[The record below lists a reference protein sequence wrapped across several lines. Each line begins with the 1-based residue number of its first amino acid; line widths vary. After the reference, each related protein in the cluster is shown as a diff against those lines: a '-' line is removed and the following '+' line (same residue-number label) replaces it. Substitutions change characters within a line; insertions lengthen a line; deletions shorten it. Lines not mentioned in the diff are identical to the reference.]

1 MKIKDR
7 LSMNFTLISSG
18 VMLCL
23 MIAIY
28 VAFEIYFR
36 TDFYNR
42 LKDRA
47 EVTAQFYIE
56 ADEISKDSLNYIHE
70 RYMVRMPEEVIRIY
84 NQKNA
89 ATFIKDNQ
97 QYWPSSIIEE
107 VRANKEITLT
117 EGNRQTVGL
126 LYKDNQGEF
135 VILVSAYDVQAHKR
149 LYTLSVIMLLLFLIV
164 SAALYFIS
172 RWFAV
177 KSLEPIDVVIKQ
189 MQSIRAS
196 NLNQRVDEGS
206 GRDEI
211 SELAMNFNKL
221 LEHLENAFDLQHA
234 FVINASHELRT
245 PVTSLLGDIEV
256 ALQQPRSSAEH
267 ERILQRLLN
276 DSKRLKD
283 TVNILMEIAQ
293 ADRDY
298 TKANL
303 SLIAID
309 DLLWELHSY
318 WTNLLGKS
326 ALKIEFLKLPEN
338 QENLLLTANKSLL
351 VIALNNIISNAF
363 KFSDN
368 KPVKCILLADDS
380 HIDIHIED
388 FGVGIPLEEQDKV
401 FHSFYRGSSAKTYP
415 GSGIGLY
422 VTEKIVHLFNGDIK
436 LQSVP
441 GKGTTFTIRFS
452 HQN

>member
-18 VMLCL
+18 VMLGL
-23 MIAIY
+23 MMAIY
-28 VAFEIYFR
+28 VAFEVYFR

-42 LKDRA
+42 LEDRA
-47 EVTAQFYIE
+47 TITAQLYLE
-56 ADEISKDSLNYIHE
+56 ADEISKDSLNYMRE
-70 RYMVRMPEEVIRIY
+70 RYMVHMPEEVIRIY

-89 ATFIKDNQ
+89 PTFIKDNQ
-97 QYWPSSIIEE
+97 QYWSSNIIKQ
-107 VRANKEITLT
+107 VRARKKIEFT
-117 EGNRQTVGL
+117 EGSRQTVGVF
-126 LYKDNQGEF
+126 YKDNQGDF
-135 VILVSAYDVQAHKR
+135 VILVSAYDVQAHRR
-149 LYTLSVIMLLLFLIV
+149 LYTLSAIMLLLFFIV

-177 KSLEPIDVVIKQ
+177 KSLEPIQVVIKQ

-196 NLNQRVDEGS
+196 NLNQRVDEGN

-211 SELAMNFNKL
+211 SELASNFNKL

-256 ALQQPRSSAEH
+256 ALQQPRSAAEH
-267 ERILQRLLN
+267 EQILHRLLQ
-276 DSKRLKD
+276 DSKRLKE
-283 TVNILMEIAQ
+283 TVNILMEIAR

-303 SLIAID
+303 SPISID
-309 DLLWELHSY
+309 DLLWELQSY
-318 WTNLLGKS
+318 WTDQLGKG
-326 ALKIEFLKLPEN
+326 ALKLEFEQLPEN

-351 VIALNNIISNAF
+351 IIALNNIISNAF
-363 KFSDN
+363 KFSN
-368 KPVKCILLADDS
+368 NQPVKCVLLADDF
-380 HIDIHIED
+380 HVCIKIED
-388 FGVGIPLEEQDKV
+388 SGIGIPQTEQDKV
-401 FHSFYRGSSAKTYP
+401 FNSFYRGSSAKTYP

-422 VTEKIVHLFNGDIK
+422 VTEKIIHLFNGTIK
-436 LQSVP
+436 LQSVS
-441 GKGTTFTIRFS
+441 GKGTAFIIDFP
-452 HQN
+452 H